1 MDTQISYPDSDDSDD
16 DESDIDRVLDGL
28 YVGGMRGAMD
38 ENGLR
43 QRGITHVLNMA
54 TYRYHRALLLSP
66 QSNDIGWFDPLSMEK
81 DCQRLTF
88 ISFLP
93 PPPRENSG
101 YPEAYKPESFKYLI
115 IGANDVPDYDISQ
128 HFPETNDFIHEAR
141 QQGAV
146 YVHCYAGMSRA
157 PSAVIAYLMSKQGLQ
172 LQEAASTVKAARR
185 QAQPNSGFW
194 RQLEE
199 YQSSVLSSLT
209 R

>member
-1 MDTQISYPDSDDSDD
+1 MDTQISYPDSDD

-93 PPPRENSG
+93 PPGKTAVIQRRTSPNLSSISSSGQTTCLTTTFPSTFPRQTTLST
-101 YPEAYKPESFKYLI
+101 KQ
-115 IGANDVPDYDISQ
+115 D
-128 HFPETNDFIHEAR
+128 
-141 QQGAV
+141 
-146 YVHCYAGMSRA
+146 SRA
-157 PSAVIAYLMSKQGLQ
+157 PSTCTATRACL
-172 LQEAASTVKAARR
+172 APRR
-185 QAQPNSGFW
+185 P
-194 RQLEE
+194 
-199 YQSSVLSSLT
+199 SLRT
-209 R
+209 SCPSRA

>member
-54 TYRYHRALLLSP
+54 TYRYHRAPSSFTAIPGLWLVRPSLHGNRPPKADLYFLLA
-66 QSNDIGWFDPLSMEK
+66 
-81 DCQRLTF
+81 
-88 ISFLP
+88 P
-93 PPPRENSG
+93 PWKNSG

-157 PSAVIAYLMSKQGLQ
+157 PSAVIAYLMSKQGLK
-172 LQEAASTVKAARR
+172 LQDAASTVKAARR